1 MLIGASF
8 VVRRGHLLMRGWSHS
23 PTVREGGDVTSEFC
37 FLVWCPVG
45 VAPVVSGV
53 RLCKIEM
60 LFTYARCT
68 SYSLG
73 YSRDM
78 QGDICEIYMYDV
90 CSGYEEFAAAV
101 AARCCSLRAAAA
113 ARCCSCCSL
122 LLLLLLLA
130 CCSRCCCC
138 CRCCNRSFPSS
149 LSARVG
155 GVVQS

>member
-1 MLIGASF
+1 M
-8 VVRRGHLLMRGWSHS
+8 
-23 PTVREGGDVTSEFC
+23 
-37 FLVWCPVG
+37 
-45 VAPVVSGV
+45 VSGV

-101 AARCCSLRAAAA
+101 AARSSLLLAACC
-113 ARCCSCCSL
+113 CCCSL
-122 LLLLLLLA
+122 LLLLLTAAAVAAAGLLQ
-130 CCSRCCCC
+130 
-138 CRCCNRSFPSS
+138 S
-149 LSARVG
+149 LLLLLPLL
-155 GVVQS
+155 